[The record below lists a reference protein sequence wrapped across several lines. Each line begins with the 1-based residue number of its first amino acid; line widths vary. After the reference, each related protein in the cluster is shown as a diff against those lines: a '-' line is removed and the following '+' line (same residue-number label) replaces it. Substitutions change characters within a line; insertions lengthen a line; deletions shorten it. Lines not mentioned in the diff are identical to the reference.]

1 MKIRYGFVSNSSS
14 SSFVVGEKIKDKK
27 AQLLLDLAG
36 VKSELSENTARVLCE
51 TMGFSGPEYV
61 RYVINNSSELFRT
74 MKEYEYSGL
83 SDADLRVIESM
94 KENMRFYVVRIS
106 DEGDAIGCDLRQEVG
121 FLKNSISNTKTK
133 DVVVFSWCE

>member
-36 VKSELSENTARVLCE
+36 VKSELSESTARVLCDA
-51 TMGFSGPEYV
+51 MGFSGPVYV
-61 RYVINNSSELFRT
+61 RYVIGNSSELFHT
-74 MKEYEYSGL
+74 MKAYEYSGL

-94 KENMRFYVVRIS
+94 KENMRFYVVNIS
-106 DEGDAIGCDLRQEVG
+106 DEGNAIGCDLRPEVG